1 MSQVPFSPHMMGH
14 MDEQGRKKLQ
24 GSKISGFY
32 NLQTCTPSETSLLCE
47 IFCVVCFTYL
57 FNPVAAEAQKMEKVS
72 LQHINDLIRR
82 VEEVLGLWR
91 ILVDH
96 QLHIIVST
104 LSKVQ
109 YLQDSILP
117 PPPLSFKKKM
127 KIITILLNVTFF
139 CVGPTESAERNEF

>member
-1 MSQVPFSPHMMGH
+1 
-14 MDEQGRKKLQ
+14 
-24 GSKISGFY
+24 
-32 NLQTCTPSETSLLCE
+32 
-47 IFCVVCFTYL
+47 
-57 FNPVAAEAQKMEKVS
+57 MEKVS

-109 YLQDSILP
+109 YLKDSILP
-117 PPPLSFKKKM
+117 PPPL
-127 KIITILLNVTFF
+127 KINKNYNNFIEFDIFLCL
-139 CVGPTESAERNEF
+139 GPTESAERNEF

>member
-1 MSQVPFSPHMMGH
+1 MMSQVPFSPHMMGH

-24 GSKISGFY
+24 GSKISGFFITY
-32 NLQTCTPSETSLLCE
+32 IHVLVYCLKF
-47 IFCVVCFTYL
+47 FCFVCFTCL

-109 YLQDSILP
+109 YLQDSICP
-117 PPPLSFKKKM
+117 PPPF
-127 KIITILLNVTFF
+127 
-139 CVGPTESAERNEF
+139 

>member
-1 MSQVPFSPHMMGH
+1 MNKDAKSCKV
-14 MDEQGRKKLQ
+14 GRFQ
-24 GSKISGFY
+24 GFY
-32 NLQTCTPSETSLLCE
+32 NLHTCSCSSLLFE
-47 IFCVVCFTYL
+47 VFCFVCFTRLYKS
-57 FNPVAAEAQKMEKVS
+57 VAAEAQKMEKVS

-109 YLQDSILP
+109 YRQDSIC
-117 PPPLSFKKKM
+117 PPPLKNK
-127 KIITILLNVTFF
+127 
-139 CVGPTESAERNEF
+139 

>member
-1 MSQVPFSPHMMGH
+1 
-14 MDEQGRKKLQ
+14 
-24 GSKISGFY
+24 
-32 NLQTCTPSETSLLCE
+32 
-47 IFCVVCFTYL
+47 
-57 FNPVAAEAQKMEKVS
+57 MEKVS

-109 YLQDSILP
+109 YLQDSILQH
-117 PPPLSFKKKM
+117 PPPLSFKKEM
-127 KIITILLNVTFF
+127 KIITILLNVTFI

>member
-1 MSQVPFSPHMMGH
+1 
-14 MDEQGRKKLQ
+14 
-24 GSKISGFY
+24 
-32 NLQTCTPSETSLLCE
+32 
-47 IFCVVCFTYL
+47 
-57 FNPVAAEAQKMEKVS
+57 MEKVS

-117 PPPLSFKKKM
+117 PPP
-127 KIITILLNVTFF
+127 FF
-139 CVGPTESAERNEF
+139 

>member
-1 MSQVPFSPHMMGH
+1 MMSQVPFSPHMMGH

-24 GSKISGFY
+24 GSKISRFFTTY
-32 NLQTCTPSETSLLCE
+32 KHVLHQSLLCE
-47 IFCVVCFTYL
+47 VFCIVCFTYL

-109 YLQDSILP
+109 YLDRKS
-117 PPPLSFKKKM
+117 
-127 KIITILLNVTFF
+127 V
-139 CVGPTESAERNEF
+139 V

>member
-1 MSQVPFSPHMMGH
+1 
-14 MDEQGRKKLQ
+14 
-24 GSKISGFY
+24 
-32 NLQTCTPSETSLLCE
+32 
-47 IFCVVCFTYL
+47 
-57 FNPVAAEAQKMEKVS
+57 MEKVS

-109 YLQDSILP
+109 YLQDSILLTP
-117 PPPLSFKKKM
+117 LPLPPLSFKKEM
-127 KIITILLNVTFF
+127 KIITILFDLTFF
-139 CVGPTESAERNEF
+139 CV

>member
-1 MSQVPFSPHMMGH
+1 
-14 MDEQGRKKLQ
+14 
-24 GSKISGFY
+24 
-32 NLQTCTPSETSLLCE
+32 
-47 IFCVVCFTYL
+47 
-57 FNPVAAEAQKMEKVS
+57 MEKVS

-109 YLQDSILP
+109 YQQDSICP
-117 PPPLSFKKKM
+117 PPF
-127 KIITILLNVTFF
+127 
-139 CVGPTESAERNEF
+139 